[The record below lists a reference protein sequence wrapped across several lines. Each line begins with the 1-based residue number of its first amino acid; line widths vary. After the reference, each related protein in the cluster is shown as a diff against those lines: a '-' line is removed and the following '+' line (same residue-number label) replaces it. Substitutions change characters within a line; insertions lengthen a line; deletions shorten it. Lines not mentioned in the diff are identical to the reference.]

1 MLMKWNLNFSVVCHA
16 VDITSFHVPK
26 FVNRRDEVT
35 LECNFVMSEPHETL
49 HTVKW
54 YRIDHSGQMENFFTY
69 SSSKNPPVKT
79 YHKSGIRVDVSMI
92 SILSHYLL

>member
-1 MLMKWNLNFSVVCHA
+1 MQWNFNFSVVCHA

-92 SILSHYLL
+92 LV